1 MVGKED
7 SIKEVPGTKVI
18 VPSVRRKVLK
28 DVWLVFS
35 GDAPINTPS
44 RAYLV
49 ACSLGTFVTDTLNK
63 HTHAVATR
71 LGTDKVWGNLVK
83 LGRIKFSS
91 IVKISLV
98 PCR

>member
-35 GDAPINTPS
+35 GDAPIN
-44 RAYLV
+44 
-49 ACSLGTFVTDTLNK
+49 
-63 HTHAVATR
+63 
-71 LGTDKVWGNLVK
+71 K
-83 LGRIKFSS
+83 LRN
-91 IVKISLV
+91 
-98 PCR
+98 